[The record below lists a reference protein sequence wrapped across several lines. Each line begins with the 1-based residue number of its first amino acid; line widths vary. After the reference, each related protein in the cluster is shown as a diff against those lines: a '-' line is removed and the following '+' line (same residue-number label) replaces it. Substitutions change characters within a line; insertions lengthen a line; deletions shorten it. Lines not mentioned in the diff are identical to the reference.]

1 MKKIVSLVIVS
12 IFLLASVSVNYADV
26 LFQDDFNDGNYD
38 GWIHIVGAYGDF
50 IPGAWTVTPEGY
62 LQRSLPGAAQDL
74 RLDGFILPESFI
86 LEFDTRTLLDGGGAS
101 LIAWYTHFTAWDN
114 QLAHGYNVGRTY
126 INETL
131 PGGFSWT
138 DTYGAP
144 TGVAIDE
151 WHHIKYVKDGSSVSL
166 YFDDELIYSV
176 TIPFPITGGHLVL
189 TGALGTHQFDNV
201 VISTPLTLEELESRV
216 NELQA
221 IIEQIEQSLRDCP
234 TTKHCLPE

>member
-1 MKKIVSLVIVS
+1 MTRLTIVFLSMFLIIVPFSLVNAEI
-12 IFLLASVSVNYADV
+12 
-26 LFQDDFNDGNYD
+26 LFQDDFDDGDYA
-38 GWIHIVGAYGDF
+38 GWTHIAGAYGDF
-50 IPGAWTVTPEGY
+50 IHGAWTVTPEGY

-86 LEFDTRTLLDGGGAS
+86 LEFNTKTLVDGGGAS

-138 DTYGAP
+138 DMYSAP

-166 YFDDELIYSV
+166 YFDDELIYAV
-176 TIPFPITGGHLVL
+176 TIPVPITGGHLVL

-201 VISTPLTLEELESRV
+201 VISTPLTLEQLESRV

-221 IIEQIEQSLRDCP
+221 VIEQIEQSLRDCP